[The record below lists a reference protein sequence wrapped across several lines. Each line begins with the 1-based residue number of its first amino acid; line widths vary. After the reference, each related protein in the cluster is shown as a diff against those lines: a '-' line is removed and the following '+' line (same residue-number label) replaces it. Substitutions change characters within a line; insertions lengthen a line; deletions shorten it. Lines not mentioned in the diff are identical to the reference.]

1 MQVILMSVYR
11 TLKLRRLN
19 PTDTVTHTQRT
30 YVATAQLPPL
40 PKPNAAHG

>member
-11 TLKLRRLN
+11 TLKLPRLN
-19 PTDTVTHTQRT
+19 PADTVTHALRT

-40 PKPNAAHG
+40 PNANTEHG